1 MADKGYP
8 YTTVPGKLRD
18 LLTKAPTMGR
28 PTSVTTDWLK
38 QAGWTSSN
46 DRSMIPVLKFVG
58 LVGSDS
64 KPTPLWDAIRVKDQ
78 ARRAQLASAIR
89 ESYADLFALYPD
101 AHRKDGE
108 ALRNFFRAHSSGG
121 EQVQGKLVQ
130 TFQALAEFA
139 DFDAQAPAVAESPPA
154 QAEKQSPK
162 PKEGK
167 PEASDESSRAAGAAS
182 FPGVALNVNIQLQL
196 PATSDG
202 EVYEKLFGAMRK
214 HLIGLSASE

>member
-1 MADKGYP
+1 
-8 YTTVPGKLRD
+8 
-18 LLTKAPTMGR
+18 
-28 PTSVTTDWLK
+28 
-38 QAGWTSSN
+38 
-46 DRSMIPVLKFVG
+46 MIPVLKFVG
-58 LVGSDS
+58 LVGSDGA
-64 KPTPLWDAIRVKDQ
+64 PTSLWDAIRVQDK
-78 ARRAQLASAIR
+78 ARRAQLASGIR
-89 ESYADLFALYPD
+89 GAYADLFALYPD

-130 TFQALAEFA
+130 TFQVLAEFA
-139 DFDAQAPAVAESPPA
+139 DFDAPAPEPSELAPRR
-154 QAEKQSPK
+154 AEKQHRK
-162 PKEGK
+162 PKEAK
-167 PEASDESSRAAGAAS
+167 PEAGDQSRHEDNGPS